1 MGYKPTDSSSMSK
14 AMPVATRPGLMKACQ
29 EAIDTI
35 MRPETGYL
43 LTGDGDILIIMLKK
57 PRQAP

>member
-1 MGYKPTDSSSMSK
+1 MGYKPTDNSSVNK
-14 AMPVATRPGLMKACQ
+14 VIPAATRSGLMKACQ

-43 LTGDGDILIIMLKK
+43 LSGDGDILIIMLKR
-57 PRQAP
+57 PRSGP